1 LRTPGQR
8 PRIIAM
14 TANTLTFGATA
25 LDRLPTEAVAPV
37 VFKGKTQV
45 LEVDGLNA
53 GARSIGQGTAT
64 R

>member
-1 LRTPGQR
+1 
-8 PRIIAM
+8 M
-14 TANTLTFGATA
+14 TANMLTFGATA